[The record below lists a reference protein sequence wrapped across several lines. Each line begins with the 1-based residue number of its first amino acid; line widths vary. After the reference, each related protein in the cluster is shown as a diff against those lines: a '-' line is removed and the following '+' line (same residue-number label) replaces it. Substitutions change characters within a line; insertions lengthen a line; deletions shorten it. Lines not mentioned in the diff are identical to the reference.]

1 MAKWTGV
8 VTNKGAELLAAWAE
22 GTTLNIYSAAA
33 GTGTVAEAA
42 MIAQTAL
49 AGQKQAASIVSHSKA
64 DGATGLKIQLQITAP
79 STGYTLNQF
88 GIWAKVGSGEG
99 KLLALFQNSEGIDVP
114 SASDSPDFVYTFYGL
129 IMISNTGS
137 ISVTVDASAVV
148 TTATMQAAIA
158 AAIADIPQP
167 IIGTAPPTTSTVGV
181 VGQEYIDTAAK
192 LVYHCTGAEATGY
205 TWEVYSAGRSSKVN
219 LTLYASSWSTEKKY
233 TVSNANITAKSAVEL
248 LPREN
253 NGITQAQME
262 ALSGAMI
269 VGGTQATGSI
279 QLVALGDKPT
289 TDIPVTLII
298 RRDL

>member
-8 VTNKGAELLAAWAE
+8 VTNKGAELLAAWVE

-99 KLLALFQNSEGIDVP
+99 KLLALFQKSEGIDVP
-114 SASDSPDFVYTFYGL
+114 SAFDSPDFVYTFYGL

-181 VGQEYIDTAAK
+181 VGQEYIDTVAK
-192 LVYHCTGAEATGY
+192 LVYHCTAAAATGY
-205 TWEVYSAGRSSKVN
+205 TWISADKKLQDTKQDKSTAITTSNIASQTVNKAKYATDGVAVGTPALRNQYFASAEATPTVNGQICWVYG
-219 LTLYASSWSTEKKY
+219 
-233 TVSNANITAKSAVEL
+233 
-248 LPREN
+248 
-253 NGITQAQME
+253 
-262 ALSGAMI
+262 
-269 VGGTQATGSI
+269 
-279 QLVALGDKPT
+279 
-289 TDIPVTLII
+289 
-298 RRDL
+298 

>member
-88 GIWAKVGSGEG
+88 GIWAKVGNGEG

-114 SASDSPDFVYTFYGL
+114 SASASPDFVYTFYGL

-158 AAIADIPQP
+158 AAVADIPAP
-167 IIGTAPPTTSTVGV
+167 IIGTSPPTTSTVGV
-181 VGQEYIDTAAK
+181 VGQTYIDTAAK
-192 LVYHCTGAEATGY
+192 LIYHCTAAGATGY
-205 TWEVYSAGRSSKVN
+205 TWISADKNLQDTKQDKSTAITTSNIANQTVNKAKYATDGVAVGTPALRNQYFANAEATPTVNGQICWVYG
-219 LTLYASSWSTEKKY
+219 
-233 TVSNANITAKSAVEL
+233 
-248 LPREN
+248 
-253 NGITQAQME
+253 
-262 ALSGAMI
+262 
-269 VGGTQATGSI
+269 
-279 QLVALGDKPT
+279 
-289 TDIPVTLII
+289 
-298 RRDL
+298 

>member
-79 STGYTLNQF
+79 PAGYTLNQF

-192 LVYHCTGAEATGY
+192 LVYHCTGAAATGY
-205 TWEVYSAGRSSKVN
+205 TWISADKKLQDTKQDKSTAITTSNIASQTVN
-219 LTLYASSWSTEKKY
+219 KAKYATDGVAVGTPALRNQYFSSTEATP
-233 TVSNANITAKSAVEL
+233 TV
-248 LPREN
+248 
-253 NGITQAQME
+253 NGQICWVY
-262 ALSGAMI
+262 G
-269 VGGTQATGSI
+269 
-279 QLVALGDKPT
+279 
-289 TDIPVTLII
+289 
-298 RRDL
+298 

>member
-192 LVYHCTGAEATGY
+192 LVYHCTAAAATGY
-205 TWEVYSAGRSSKVN
+205 TWISADKNLQDTKQDKATAITTSNIASQTVN
-219 LTLYASSWSTEKKY
+219 RAKYATDGVAVGTPVLRNQYFSSTESTP
-233 TVSNANITAKSAVEL
+233 TV
-248 LPREN
+248 
-253 NGITQAQME
+253 NGQICWVY
-262 ALSGAMI
+262 G
-269 VGGTQATGSI
+269 
-279 QLVALGDKPT
+279 
-289 TDIPVTLII
+289 
-298 RRDL
+298 

>member
-79 STGYTLNQF
+79 PAGYTLNQF

-167 IIGTAPPTTSTVGV
+167 IIGTTPPTTSTVGI
-181 VGQEYIDTAAK
+181 VGQVYIDTAAK
-192 LVYHCTGAEATGY
+192 LVYHCTGAAATGY
-205 TWEVYSAGRSSKVN
+205 TWISADKNLQDTKQDKSTAITTSNIASQTVNKAKYATDGVAVGTPALRNQYFASAEATPTVNGQICWVYG
-219 LTLYASSWSTEKKY
+219 
-233 TVSNANITAKSAVEL
+233 
-248 LPREN
+248 
-253 NGITQAQME
+253 
-262 ALSGAMI
+262 
-269 VGGTQATGSI
+269 
-279 QLVALGDKPT
+279 
-289 TDIPVTLII
+289 
-298 RRDL
+298 

>member
-148 TTATMQAAIA
+148 TTANMQAAIA
-158 AAIADIPQP
+158 AAIADIPRP

-192 LVYHCTGAEATGY
+192 LVYHCISATGTGY
-205 TWEVYSAGRSSKVN
+205 TWISADKNLQDTKQDKSTAITTSNIASQTVNKAKYATDGVAVGTPALRNQYFASAEATPTVNGQICWVYG
-219 LTLYASSWSTEKKY
+219 
-233 TVSNANITAKSAVEL
+233 
-248 LPREN
+248 
-253 NGITQAQME
+253 
-262 ALSGAMI
+262 
-269 VGGTQATGSI
+269 
-279 QLVALGDKPT
+279 
-289 TDIPVTLII
+289 
-298 RRDL
+298 